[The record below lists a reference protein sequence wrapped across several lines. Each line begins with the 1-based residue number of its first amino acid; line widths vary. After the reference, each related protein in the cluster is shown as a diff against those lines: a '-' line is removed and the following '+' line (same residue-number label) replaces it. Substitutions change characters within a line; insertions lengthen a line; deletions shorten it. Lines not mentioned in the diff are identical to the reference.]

1 MLSFCFHTKY
11 YFFVLLKS
19 KKFTLEQTVKAQ
31 RGSRGIAL
39 LFLFTSVLEGGGWSM
54 PFPSHFTSGKEVC
67 YSLYRRLG
75 GLQDQFRQVCKI
87 SPLPGFNFLVSLL
100 N

>member
-1 MLSFCFHTKY
+1 
-11 YFFVLLKS
+11 VLLKS
-19 KKFTLEQTVKAQ
+19 KKFTLEQTMKAQ

-39 LFLFTSVLEGGGWSM
+39 LFLFPSVLDGGGWSM
-54 PFPSHFTSGKEVC
+54 PFPSHFTSGKEVW

-75 GLQDQFRQVCKI
+75 GLQGQFKQMSKI

-100 N
+100 S